1 MRFFKALVIRQIY
14 GILLACVEMLVNTYM
29 RKEGGLIINHSKLH
43 SVLAEGCELC
53 VYCALIVRLLCV
65 NSACIVRVLCVI
77 SYRFRSKV

>member
-1 MRFFKALVIRQIY
+1 MIRCKTHLLAHAFFKVLAIRQID

-43 SVLAEGCELC
+43 SVLAEGGELC

-65 NSACIVRVLCVI
+65 NSASIVRE
-77 SYRFRSKV
+77 